1 MSRTQELADEVR
13 LVLKSGDL
21 TLSDSLRQLSDEFS
35 VVSRQVDT
43 RLRRCTEFLNKGLR
57 VEAIDLADQPPKLL
71 EEIAVLSFPDRKA
84 WDNLVAD
91 YGLAKTATPDQDRAM
106 ELSKAYT
113 AQIPLLA
120 LTQKLRAMSRARS
133 HAADRLPI
141 LWQLNELDANNPMW
155 IESIEL
161 FEADAHKH
169 LSTSAEQ
176 AIASGD
182 LHKADLM
189 FERLTSPNWKN
200 APPQNVVQRLAVATL
215 PLLCERLD
223 NALSK
228 RNRMSYV
235 SLLNTTTGRL
245 QASGLAE
252 SDPRANYPSR
262 LIRKAEAADLEEFK
276 KDEYQR
282 LLEDAARLMQ
292 DPTSI
297 KLEVEEVYSKILLY
311 NEPLPRKLEK
321 LYEEWQDSQRGKR
334 EGYYNMAAI
343 GLLAVGLIFIVGLIF
358 LLKSK

>member
-21 TLSDSLRQLSDEFS
+21 TLSDSLRQLSEEFS

-57 VEAIDLADQPPKLL
+57 VEAIDLAEQQPKLL
-71 EEIAVLSFPDRKA
+71 EEIAVLSFPDRKM

-91 YGLAKTATPDQDRAM
+91 YGLAKTATPDQDRAV

-120 LTQKLRAMSRARS
+120 LTQKLRAMSRARV

-141 LWQLNELDANNPMW
+141 LWELNQLDVNNPMW

-169 LSTSAEQ
+169 LSVSAEQ
-176 AIASGD
+176 AISAGEF
-182 LHKADLM
+182 HKADLM
-189 FERLTSPNWKN
+189 YERLTSPNWKN
-200 APPQNVVQRLAVATL
+200 APPANIVQRLAVATL
-215 PLLCERLD
+215 PLLSERLD
-223 NALSK
+223 DALSR

-235 SLLNTTTGRL
+235 SLMNTTSKRMQATGL
-245 QASGLAE
+245 TE
-252 SDPRANYPSR
+252 SDPRFDYVNR
-262 LIRKAEAADLEEFK
+262 LVRKAEAADMEEFK
-276 KDEYQR
+276 KDEYQH

-292 DPTSI
+292 DPTC
-297 KLEVEEVYSKILLY
+297 KKAAVEEVYSKILLY

-321 LYEEWQDSQRGKR
+321 LYEEWQDGQRGKR
-334 EGYYNMAAI
+334 EGYYNIAAI
-343 GLLAVGLIFIVGLIF
+343 GLLAFGLIFIVGLIF
-358 LLKSK
+358 LMKSK